1 MNLFIKMR
9 KNNGNEWKVYVNIIK
24 VIRKIKLEKKLFII
38 EYEIN

>member
-24 VIRKIKLEKKLFII
+24 VTRKIKLEKKLFII